1 MTQFLVAA
9 CHACSVDIV
18 FLMLFVLAP
27 LGVLRRVMF
36 GSPQGDMARR
46 LARMHYLH
54 VALLILA
61 LASIAGGVAGSHGL
75 N

>member
-1 MTQFLVAA
+1 
-9 CHACSVDIV
+9 
-18 FLMLFVLAP
+18 MLFVLAP